1 MNTLKYPNLFR
12 PIKIKNL
19 MIQNR
24 IIANPMGQKFEDKAL
39 GGPGII
45 IAGSCIVEPGRSS
58 FASKDEPDA
67 FSKYEVEKTRERIL
81 IAHQTGAK
89 ASIELGHAGMYARTK
104 DYCKSS
110 TGLIREDGVEVREM
124 DEQMMNETAD
134 CFAQT
139 AKNARDLGFD
149 MIFLHFGHG
158 WLVSQFLSP
167 LFNKRTDEYG
177 GSIENR
183 MRFPLM
189 ILERIRKAVGPN
201 FVVDMRVSAIE
212 WVPGGIEFDDTLA
225 FVKAAEKF
233 IDIVQISSGL
243 DINHEGN
250 VHMATTNFEPHMTNV
265 PYAKIVKQNVHIAV
279 SVVGAI
285 ANPDEAEKLLADG
298 TVDMVAMARP
308 LVADPELPIKAR
320 EGRSDDI
327 VPCIRCLQ
335 CYHIATNRRN
345 VGCSVNPRYANE
357 SFVPRKLTKAAVSKK
372 VVVIGA
378 GPAGIKAALVA
389 EQRGHTVT
397 LLEKKEYL
405 GGALHFIARE
415 KYKQDIQ
422 AYLTYLT
429 GQIRKSSVDVRLN
442 YTATVPAVKDMNPD
456 AVIIAVGAVPSAPKI
471 KGIEKN
477 CVMGF
482 YDALEHEEKIGS
494 KVVIIG
500 GGTIGVEI
508 GLELATFYNK
518 DVTVVEFTG
527 ELAAQGNMLYKIAL
541 RQKMEKAQTLHVMLN
556 TSCTEILDG
565 GVEVSSVD
573 GTSKSS
579 LPCDTVII
587 STGVRADRETAE
599 QFYGIVPQTFMIG
612 DCNVPRKIMEAT
624 FDGYNIAAN
633 L

>member
-1 MNTLKYPNLFR
+1 MNTLKYPNLFK

-24 IIANPMGQKFEDKAL
+24 IIANPMGQKFEDKAS

-58 FASKDEPDA
+58 WASKDEPDA
-67 FSKYEVEKTRERIL
+67 FSKYETEKTRKRIL

-89 ASIELGHAGMYARTK
+89 ASIELGHAGMYARTV

-110 TGLIREDGVEVREM
+110 TGFIRDDGVEVREM
-124 DEQMMNETAD
+124 NEQMMNETAD

-167 LFNKRTDEYG
+167 LFNKRTDAYG

-189 ILERIRKAVGPN
+189 ILERIRKAVGPA
-201 FVVDMRVSAIE
+201 FPVDMRVSAIE
-212 WVPGGIEFDDTLA
+212 WVPGGIEFEDTLT
-225 FVKAAEKF
+225 FVKAAEQF
-233 IDIVQISSGL
+233 IDSVQVSSGL
-243 DINHEGN
+243 DINHEAN

-265 PYAKIVKQNVHIAV
+265 SYAKIVKQNVHIPV
-279 SVVGAI
+279 SAVGAI
-285 ANPDEAEKLLADG
+285 MNPDEAEELLADG
-298 TVDMVAMARP
+298 IVDMVAMARP
-308 LVADPELPIKAR
+308 LVADPELPMKAR
-320 EGRSDDI
+320 DGRRDDI

-335 CYHIATNRRN
+335 CYHIATNRKN

-357 SFVPRKLTKAAVSKK
+357 DFVPGKLTKAPVSKK

-378 GPAGIKAALVA
+378 GPAGIKAALTA
-389 EQRGHTVT
+389 ELRGHSVT
-397 LLEKKEYL
+397 LFEKNEYL

-422 AYLTYLT
+422 AYLTYLS

-442 YTATVPAVKDMNPD
+442 CTAAVPAVRELNPD
-456 AVIIAVGAVPSAPKI
+456 AVIIAVGAVPFVPKI
-471 KGIEKN
+471 KGIEKK

-482 YDALEHEEKIGS
+482 YEALEHEEKIGN

-500 GGTIGVEI
+500 GGTIGIEI
-508 GLELATFYNK
+508 GLELAAFYNK

-527 ELAAQGNMLYKIAL
+527 EIAAQGNMLYKIAL
-541 RQKMEKAQTLHVMLN
+541 RQKMEKAQNLHVMLN

-565 GVEVSSVD
+565 GVDVSLND
-573 GTSKSS
+573 GS
-579 LPCDTVII
+579 LKKTIPCDTVII
-587 STGVRADRETAE
+587 STGVRANRAAAE
-599 QFYGIVPQTFMIG
+599 QFYGIAPQTYMIG
-612 DCNVPRKIMEAT
+612 DCNIPAKIMEAT
-624 FDGYNIAAN
+624 FDGYTIAAN